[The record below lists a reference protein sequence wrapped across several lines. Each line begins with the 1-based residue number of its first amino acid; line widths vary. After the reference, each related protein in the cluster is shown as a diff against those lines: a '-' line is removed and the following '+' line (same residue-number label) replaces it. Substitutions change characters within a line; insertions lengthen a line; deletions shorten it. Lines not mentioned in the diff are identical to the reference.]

1 MLRGDILYRVKN
13 YKNKILWALV
23 IFNTVG
29 VIILLF
35 LVSLVF
41 IAAFLMPNGSDET
54 KKYID
59 DQMKINRE
67 YIDKVVTDDQ
77 KYINQETQKLYNYL
91 NSR

>member
-1 MLRGDILYRVKN
+1 MKN